1 MKKQLLALTT
11 IFFVTL
17 TTTNAVAQ
25 CAKSSATV
33 SGRNNVSFFFGTDF
47 NDSIGVKAAAA
58 EAQEVCRGALGASST
73 NFVRHAN
80 VASAT
85 FSSPG
90 NNTFCYLVGS
100 QRVCAN
106 ARSAGNPPHINSL
119 NCFCIPAQCADGI
132 DNDGDGAVD
141 LADFSCGGI
150 ATNNNESSPAAK
162 CQDGADNDGD
172 GAVDLADFS
181 CGGNKQRNDEANP
194 KSQCQDGLDNDGDG
208 AVDTNDFSCGGNKQK
223 NDESNP
229 KAQCQDGSDND
240 GDGATDLADF
250 SCGGNK
256 QKNDEANPK
265 AQCQDGVD
273 NDGDGATDLNDYSCD
288 GLKQRNDESA
298 PKAQCQDGLDN
309 DSDGAIDTAD
319 FSCGGNN
326 QKSDESNPKSQ
337 CQDGVDNDGD
347 GAIDLSDFS
356 CSSNQDNDETNPKS
370 QCQDGIDN
378 DGDGLI
384 DTADPGCTNNQGNNE
399 GGGTSQC
406 QDGLDNDADGA
417 VDLADFSCQGNK
429 QKNDEALP
437 KAQCQDGL
445 DNDSDGAIDLTDFSC
460 SSNQDNDE
468 TNPKSQCQDGIDNDG
483 DGLIDTADPGCTNN
497 QGNNEGGGTSQCQDG
512 LDNDADGAVD
522 FPADFSC
529 TSKEDNDETN
539 LKAQCQDSIDND
551 SDGAVDSND
560 FSCASRQDNDE
571 SDPKAECQ
579 DTLDNDSDGLIDL
592 NDPGC
597 GNSQDNKES
606 DETSALTIG
615 VECITQNTDG
625 SSTAYFSYNNTTAR
639 DLEATVGSTTG
650 TSVNEFSPGPR
661 GLGQPSRFKPGLSK
675 GTVPASFTG
684 SELTWSVRVT
694 GNAKVIAKASTATT
708 PNCGA
713 VQPTADCRGFD
724 SGKLRIKMG
733 YRNPN
738 PFTIVLPVGALN
750 EFTPG
755 RIDRGQ
761 PYEFFSGLNT
771 GVLNVDL
778 DSAEDQTV
786 WRLNGEA
793 SAIAS
798 KVPVCQGEC
807 VDTATGAITGELDR
821 IAVDLAD
828 TVRDGANLLAASP
841 LVKGDSP
848 LAKGRRKTSKGTAAE
863 DRADIQRSRKL
874 ATEYEV
880 RSRALLLEVPAVIR
894 NCPEAPAFC
903 QTVDRGPTINAL
915 KELYAEARNS
925 TKRIVSRAY
934 FRQSG
939 RTNRNDPIIK
949 RALRLEEQGLAQLAK
964 IPRFATECK

>member
-1 MKKQLLALTT
+1 M
-11 IFFVTL
+11 
-17 TTTNAVAQ
+17 
-25 CAKSSATV
+25 
-33 SGRNNVSFFFGTDF
+33 
-47 NDSIGVKAAAA
+47 
-58 EAQEVCRGALGASST
+58 
-73 NFVRHAN
+73 
-80 VASAT
+80 
-85 FSSPG
+85 
-90 NNTFCYLVGS
+90 
-100 QRVCAN
+100 
-106 ARSAGNPPHINSL
+106 
-119 NCFCIPAQCADGI
+119 
-132 DNDGDGAVD
+132 
-141 LADFSCGGI
+141 
-150 ATNNNESSPAAK
+150 
-162 CQDGADNDGD
+162 
-172 GAVDLADFS
+172 
-181 CGGNKQRNDEANP
+181 
-194 KSQCQDGLDNDGDG
+194 
-208 AVDTNDFSCGGNKQK
+208 
-223 NDESNP
+223 
-229 KAQCQDGSDND
+229 
-240 GDGATDLADF
+240 
-250 SCGGNK
+250 
-256 QKNDEANPK
+256 
-265 AQCQDGVD
+265 
-273 NDGDGATDLNDYSCD
+273 
-288 GLKQRNDESA
+288 
-298 PKAQCQDGLDN
+298 
-309 DSDGAIDTAD
+309 
-319 FSCGGNN
+319 
-326 QKSDESNPKSQ
+326 
-337 CQDGVDNDGD
+337 
-347 GAIDLSDFS
+347 
-356 CSSNQDNDETNPKS
+356 
-370 QCQDGIDN
+370 
-378 DGDGLI
+378 
-384 DTADPGCTNNQGNNE
+384 
-399 GGGTSQC
+399 
-406 QDGLDNDADGA
+406 
-417 VDLADFSCQGNK
+417 
-429 QKNDEALP
+429 
-437 KAQCQDGL
+437 
-445 DNDSDGAIDLTDFSC
+445 
-460 SSNQDNDE
+460 
-468 TNPKSQCQDGIDNDG
+468 
-483 DGLIDTADPGCTNN
+483 
-497 QGNNEGGGTSQCQDG
+497 
-512 LDNDADGAVD
+512 D

-539 LKAQCQDSIDND
+539 LKAQCQDSLDND

-597 GNSQDNKES
+597 GSSQDNKES

-694 GNAKVIAKASTATT
+694 GNAKVIVKASTATT

-724 SGKLRIKMG
+724 SGKLRIKIG

-738 PFTIVLPVGALN
+738 PFSIVLPVGALN

-778 DSAEDQTV
+778 ESAEDQTV
-786 WRLNGEA
+786 WRLNGET

-848 LAKGRRKTSKGTAAE
+848 LTKGRRKTSKGTAAE

-874 ATEYEV
+874 ATEYEA
-880 RSRALLLEVPAVIR
+880 RSRELLLEVPAVIR

-934 FRQSG
+934 FRESG

>member
-347 GAIDLSDFS
+347 GAIDLS
-356 CSSNQDNDETNPKS
+356 
-370 QCQDGIDN
+370 
-378 DGDGLI
+378 
-384 DTADPGCTNNQGNNE
+384 
-399 GGGTSQC
+399 
-406 QDGLDNDADGA
+406 
-417 VDLADFSCQGNK
+417 
-429 QKNDEALP
+429 
-437 KAQCQDGL
+437 
-445 DNDSDGAIDLTDFSC
+445 DFSC

>member
-1 MKKQLLALTT
+1 M
-11 IFFVTL
+11 
-17 TTTNAVAQ
+17 
-25 CAKSSATV
+25 
-33 SGRNNVSFFFGTDF
+33 
-47 NDSIGVKAAAA
+47 
-58 EAQEVCRGALGASST
+58 
-73 NFVRHAN
+73 
-80 VASAT
+80 
-85 FSSPG
+85 
-90 NNTFCYLVGS
+90 
-100 QRVCAN
+100 
-106 ARSAGNPPHINSL
+106 
-119 NCFCIPAQCADGI
+119 
-132 DNDGDGAVD
+132 
-141 LADFSCGGI
+141 
-150 ATNNNESSPAAK
+150 
-162 CQDGADNDGD
+162 
-172 GAVDLADFS
+172 
-181 CGGNKQRNDEANP
+181 
-194 KSQCQDGLDNDGDG
+194 
-208 AVDTNDFSCGGNKQK
+208 
-223 NDESNP
+223 
-229 KAQCQDGSDND
+229 
-240 GDGATDLADF
+240 
-250 SCGGNK
+250 
-256 QKNDEANPK
+256 
-265 AQCQDGVD
+265 
-273 NDGDGATDLNDYSCD
+273 
-288 GLKQRNDESA
+288 
-298 PKAQCQDGLDN
+298 
-309 DSDGAIDTAD
+309 
-319 FSCGGNN
+319 
-326 QKSDESNPKSQ
+326 
-337 CQDGVDNDGD
+337 
-347 GAIDLSDFS
+347 
-356 CSSNQDNDETNPKS
+356 
-370 QCQDGIDN
+370 
-378 DGDGLI
+378 
-384 DTADPGCTNNQGNNE
+384 
-399 GGGTSQC
+399 
-406 QDGLDNDADGA
+406 
-417 VDLADFSCQGNK
+417 
-429 QKNDEALP
+429 
-437 KAQCQDGL
+437 
-445 DNDSDGAIDLTDFSC
+445 
-460 SSNQDNDE
+460 
-468 TNPKSQCQDGIDNDG
+468 
-483 DGLIDTADPGCTNN
+483 
-497 QGNNEGGGTSQCQDG
+497 
-512 LDNDADGAVD
+512 D

-625 SSTAYFSYNNTTAR
+625 SSTAYFSYNNATAR

-778 DSAEDQTV
+778 DSAADPTV
-786 WRLNGEA
+786 WRLNGET
-793 SAIAS
+793 SALAGN
-798 KVPVCQGEC
+798 VPVCQGEC

-841 LVKGDSP
+841 LVKGNSP

-934 FRQSG
+934 FRESG

>member
-1 MKKQLLALTT
+1 MKNQLRALAI

-17 TTTNAVAQ
+17 ATTNAMAQ
-25 CAKSSATV
+25 CVKSSARV
-33 SGRNNVSFFFGTDF
+33 FGRNNISSAFGTGF
-47 NDSIGVKAAAA
+47 NDSVGVKAAAP

-73 NFVRHAN
+73 DFVRYADL
-80 VASAT
+80 ASAT
-85 FSSPG
+85 FFSPG
-90 NNTFCYLVGS
+90 NNTFCYLLGT
-100 QRVCAN
+100 QRICVN
-106 ARSAGNPPHINSL
+106 AKAHGNPPHINSI
-119 NCFCIPAQCADGI
+119 NCYCIPTQCADGI

-141 LADFSCGGI
+141 LSDFSCGGI

-181 CGGNKQRNDEANP
+181 CQGNRQKNDETNP
-194 KSQCQDGLDNDGDG
+194 KSQCQDGIDNDGDG
-208 AVDTNDFSCGGNKQK
+208 AIDTNDFSCAGNKQK
-223 NDESNP
+223 NDETNP

-240 GDGATDLADF
+240 GDGAIDLADF

-356 CSSNQDNDETNPKS
+356 CSSNQDNDETNPK
-370 QCQDGIDN
+370 
-378 DGDGLI
+378 
-384 DTADPGCTNNQGNNE
+384 P
-399 GGGTSQC
+399 
-406 QDGLDNDADGA
+406 
-417 VDLADFSCQGNK
+417 
-429 QKNDEALP
+429 
-437 KAQCQDGL
+437 
-445 DNDSDGAIDLTDFSC
+445 
-460 SSNQDNDE
+460 
-468 TNPKSQCQDGIDNDG
+468 QCQDGIDNDG

-529 TSKEDNDETN
+529 TSKEDKDETN

-597 GNSQDNKES
+597 GSSQDNKES

-694 GNAKVIAKASTATT
+694 GNAKVTAKASTATT

-724 SGKLRIKMG
+724 SGKLRIKIG

-738 PFTIVLPVGALN
+738 PFSIVLPVGALN

-778 DSAEDQTV
+778 ESAEDQTV
-786 WRLNGEA
+786 WRLNGET

-848 LAKGRRKTSKGTAAE
+848 LTKGRRKTSKGTAAE

-874 ATEYEV
+874 ATEYEA
-880 RSRALLLEVPAVIR
+880 RSRELLLEVPAVIR

-934 FRQSG
+934 FRESG